1 MPQGE
6 QWQLSGNAA
15 ELYERVV
22 VRYNLGLW
30 APVLI
35 ERADLQRGERVLD
48 IACGTGVVTRLAA
61 QKVGVE
67 GQVTGLDLNPGM
79 LAVARSL
86 SPGSGASITWVES
99 SAVAMDVPD
108 AAFDV
113 VVCQQ
118 GLQFFPDQP
127 AALREIRRVLV
138 PGGRVILSVWKGPSA
153 YSIAVSEAIEKHVD
167 AETATRFHASKVVP
181 SAEALHRLL
190 VDAGFR
196 DVDIQPIALTIRVPP
211 IEEYVP
217 IQLAATPIAAV
228 IEALNDETRTALV
241 RDAAIALQPYVD
253 GDGVA
258 LSEETH
264 IVTAHT

>member
-1 MPQGE
+1 MPNGE

-61 QKVGVE
+61 QQVGAE

-86 SPGSGASITWVES
+86 SPVSGASITWVES

-190 VDAGFR
+190 VDAGFL
-196 DVDIQPIALTIRVPP
+196 DVNVHPVAMTIHAPP
-211 IEEYVP
+211 IEEHVP
-217 IQLAATPIAAV
+217 LHLSATPIAAV
-228 IEALNDETRTALV
+228 VAALNEETRTALV

-264 IVTAHT
+264 IVTAHS